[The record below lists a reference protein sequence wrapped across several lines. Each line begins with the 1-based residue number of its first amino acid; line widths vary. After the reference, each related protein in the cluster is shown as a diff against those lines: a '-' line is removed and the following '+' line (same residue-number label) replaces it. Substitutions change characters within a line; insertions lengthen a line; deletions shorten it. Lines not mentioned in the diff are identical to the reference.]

1 MRTRYT
7 KCKIYQPNLNQLKYT
22 LMFNKLHCKLNI
34 NKTTQKWPKK
44 LVLVY
49 FTLKIESN
57 KWQFIPRV
65 PAFPQSSVP
74 SIARIQDKDLL
85 FNFVKTSKYVHHSDT
100 SFYNDAITN
109 IVCIGRVAI
118 VGSYFWRSDR
128 ISRFSCL
135 YTIIH
140 LSIYDNCQLL
150 RLSKLPL
157 HMFIPDKCAALWFC

>member
-22 LMFNKLHCKLNI
+22 LMFNKLDCKLNI

-49 FTLKIESN
+49 FENWIQQMTVYPPC
-57 KWQFIPRV
+57 PRV
-65 PAFPQSSVP
+65 PFPQSSVP

-100 SFYNDAITN
+100 SFFNDAITN
-109 IVCIGRVAI
+109 IALH
-118 VGSYFWRSDR
+118 WQ
-128 ISRFSCL
+128 SR
-135 YTIIH
+135 
-140 LSIYDNCQLL
+140 NCGILFL
-150 RLSKLPL
+150 KIR
-157 HMFIPDKCAALWFC
+157 

>member
-34 NKTTQKWPKK
+34 NTTTQKWPKK

-49 FTLKIESN
+49 FENWMLQMTVY
-57 KWQFIPRV
+57 PPC

-100 SFYNDAITN
+100 SFFNDAITN
-109 IVCIGRVAI
+109 IALH
-118 VGSYFWRSDR
+118 WQ
-128 ISRFSCL
+128 SR
-135 YTIIH
+135 
-140 LSIYDNCQLL
+140 NCGILFL
-150 RLSKLPL
+150 KIRLNL
-157 HMFIPDKCAALWFC
+157 